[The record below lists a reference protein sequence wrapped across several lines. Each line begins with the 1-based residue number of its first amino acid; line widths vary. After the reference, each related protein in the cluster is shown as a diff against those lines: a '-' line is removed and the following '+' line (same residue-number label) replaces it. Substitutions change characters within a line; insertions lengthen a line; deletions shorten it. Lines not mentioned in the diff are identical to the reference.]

1 MPHALRAVDFTDDA
15 LGCLKVIIGHDDELA
30 EQVTAQ
36 VNRIRGHLTQVNPAL
51 ERVRGPK
58 VQHPAILGLLVK
70 FGGPTGLRTAGKRR
84 LTSAATPLA
93 KRSYEKLV
101 TDIHAAA
108 LDEQTVTVPGTN
120 AAEVVLP
127 KSAAS
132 LQCLLKE
139 RADLETKRVTM
150 LEAHP
155 LAAVLTSMPGV
166 GVRTRARI
174 LLLVGDGSTF
184 PTPGHLAAYAGPA
197 PVTRRSGTS
206 IRDEHPNN
214 GGNKHLSSELCS
226 CPRSRPFTTP
236 PATPTTTAREPK
248 PMSATPPSSA
258 SPADAPTSSTPCSDT
273 EPFTNTRPPQPLG
286 EDHRDTPREGLPPS
300 GRDELCRRT

>member
-174 LLLVGDGSTF
+174 LLLVGDGLAFPPQDTSP
-184 PTPGHLAAYAGPA
+184 PTPA
-197 PVTRRSGTS
+197 PRPSPGAPGRRSATS
-206 IRDEHPNN
+206 
-214 GGNKHLSSELCS
+214 
-226 CPRSRPFTTP
+226 
-236 PATPTTTAREPK
+236 TPTTAG
-248 PMSATPPSSA
+248 
-258 SPADAPTSSTPCSDT
+258 
-273 EPFTNTRPPQPLG
+273 TNTSQASCVLVRVRGPSRPHQPRLLRPQ
-286 EDHRDTPREGLPPS
+286 ESRS
-300 GRDELCRRT
+300 Q